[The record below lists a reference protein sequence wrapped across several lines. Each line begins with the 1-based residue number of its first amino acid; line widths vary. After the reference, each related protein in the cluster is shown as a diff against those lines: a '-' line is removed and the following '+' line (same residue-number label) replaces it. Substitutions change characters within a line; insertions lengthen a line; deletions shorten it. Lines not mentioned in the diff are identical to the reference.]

1 MSSNKQL
8 KRTLTLFPSTMIV
21 ITSIIGSGIFTVP
34 GTVMAA
40 AQGSGPNLLAWIIA
54 GVSCLLMALVYVELA
69 PAMPA
74 AGGPYVYLR
83 NAYGEKTSFLYGWA
97 VMIDHV
103 SILALL
109 SLAFTNYLNFFFSFS
124 PLQCKIIAIAILTI
138 SAFIN
143 IRGVKFGAII
153 TNGFTIAKL
162 LALGLVILG
171 GLFAL
176 DMINFQPVVSASAG
190 WSTTLTAA
198 VPAIFA
204 FGGYNQLAYMSEEV
218 KDPNKNIPRALLI
231 GMVVVILFNM
241 LLSVVCMGT
250 ISVDGLATTD
260 KAIAV
265 AAQNIFGN
273 TGAVIV
279 GIGALISI
287 YGTISGAF
295 MSMPRVA
302 FTMGRDGVFPKSFGK
317 IHPKYE
323 TPYVSICVY
332 SAFAII
338 LVLSGS
344 FYTLLMMGTFIGRLL
359 EVLVA
364 TSLVVLRKKHP
375 EMERPLKMWG
385 YPATIVVVILLT
397 TTLALLVPLKE
408 MFYGLVL
415 ASTSIPAYI
424 LFSYLRKK
432 SNNTPQM
439 PISK

>member
-54 GVSCLLMALVYVELA
+54 GISCLLMALVYVELA

-124 PLQCKIIAIAILTI
+124 PLQCKIIAIAILGI

-143 IRGVKFGAII
+143 IRGVKFGSII

-162 LALGLVILG
+162 LALGLVIIG

-231 GMVVVILFNM
+231 GMIVVILFNM

-250 ISVDGLATTD
+250 ISVEGLATTD

-265 AAQNIFGN
+265 AAQNIFGS

-287 YGTISGAF
+287 YGTINGAF

-385 YPATIVVVILLT
+385 YPATIIIVILLT
-397 TTLALLVPLKE
+397 TTLAFLVPPKE
-408 MFYGLVL
+408 MLYGLVL

-424 LFSYLRKK
+424 IFSYLRKK

>member
-109 SLAFTNYLNFFFSFS
+109 SLAFTNYLNFFFSFT
-124 PLQCKIIAIAILTI
+124 PFQCKIIAIAILAI

-162 LALGLVILG
+162 LALGLVIIG

-190 WSTTLTAA
+190 WGTTLTAA

-231 GMVVVILFNM
+231 GMIVVILFNM

-265 AAQNIFGN
+265 AAQNIFGS

-287 YGTISGAF
+287 YGTINGAF

-317 IHPKYE
+317 IHPKYD

-332 SAFAII
+332 SLFAII
-338 LVLSGS
+338 LVISGS

-385 YPATIVVVILLT
+385 YPATIVIVILLT
-397 TTLALLVPLKE
+397 TTLALLVPPKE
-408 MFYGLVL
+408 MLYGLVL
-415 ASTSIPAYI
+415 ASTSIPAYMI
-424 LFSYLRKK
+424 FAYLRKK
-432 SNNTPQM
+432 SNTTQM